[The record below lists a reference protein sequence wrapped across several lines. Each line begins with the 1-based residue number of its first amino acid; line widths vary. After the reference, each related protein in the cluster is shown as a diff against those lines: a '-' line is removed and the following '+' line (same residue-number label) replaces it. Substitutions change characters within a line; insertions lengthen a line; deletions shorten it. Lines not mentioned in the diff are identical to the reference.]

1 METPGA
7 EAALVVRQGEI
18 AASNTSLEQRTRKF
32 FFNLRKFYPP
42 IRVAQGNTG
51 RQFRTRGPPFD
62 QKGSVPPGDGRENS
76 WRLQGVWQV
85 VNLDQSDAG
94 RITDSAD
101 NDGIRT
107 RVQRLDKG

>member
-51 RQFRTRGPPFD
+51 DNSGHADRLSIKRQRSTG
-62 QKGSVPPGDGRENS
+62 
-76 WRLQGVWQV
+76 
-85 VNLDQSDAG
+85 
-94 RITDSAD
+94 
-101 NDGIRT
+101 
-107 RVQRLDKG
+107 